1 MVKKLTYLL
10 VLLACSVASAQTGDP
25 FERSEIMQFDQPWAM
40 TFLPDGRLLV
50 TEKPGQLLL
59 VDLEGRHRTAVQNV
73 PTVDYGGQGGLGDII
88 LHPDYA
94 TNKLVYL
101 SYAEAG
107 ENNTRGAVVIRAKLN
122 IDDDTRSASLE
133 QIARIWT
140 QQPKVTGRGHYGH
153 RLAFDQNDFLFI
165 SSGERQKFD
174 PAQDMSANLGKI
186 IRLHEDGS
194 VPEDNPF
201 FTDGGIASEV
211 WSLGHRNPLG
221 LAFDAQAR
229 LWNTEMGPLHGDEFN
244 LVKRGENYGYPIV
257 SNGDHYNGDPIPDHD
272 TRPEFEA
279 PAAYWVPSIAPAEV
293 IYYSGSVFPQWQ
305 GSFLIA
311 GLKSEAIIRVTTD
324 GESAQEVERFD
335 MGARIREIEQGPDG
349 SIWVLEDG
357 SNAKLLHLTAKDET
371 ILAFLPAVLAG
382 RESKKQAKQQD

>member
-1 MVKKLTYLL
+1 MKKLKYLL
-10 VLLACSVASAQTGDP
+10 FLLAIAGVQAAQAQP
-25 FERSEIMQFDQPWAM
+25 FERREIMQFEQPWAM

-50 TEKPGQLLL
+50 TEKPGRLIL
-59 VDLEGRHRTAVQNV
+59 VSLDDNEQTEVANV
-73 PTVDYGGQGGLGDII
+73 PSVDYGGQGGLGDII

-94 TNKLVYL
+94 VNKLVYL

-107 ENNTRGAVVIRAKLN
+107 ENNTRGAVVIRAKLILDKN
-122 IDDDTRSASLE
+122 AGTASLT
-133 QIARIWT
+133 QIERIWT
-140 QQPKVTGRGHYGH
+140 QHPKVTGRGHYGH
-153 RLAFDQNDFLFI
+153 RLAFDQHGFLFI

-174 PAQDMSANLGKI
+174 PSQDMNANLGKI
-186 IRLHEDGS
+186 IRLHADGS
-194 VPEDNPF
+194 VPQDNPF
-201 FTDGGIASEV
+201 YADGGIASQV

-221 LAFDAQAR
+221 LAFDAKGR
-229 LWNTEMGPLHGDEFN
+229 LWNSEMGPLHGDEFN
-244 LVKRGENYGYPIV
+244 LVKESENYGYPIV

-293 IYYSGSVFPQWQ
+293 IYYSGSVFPEWQ

-311 GLKSEAIIRVTTD
+311 GLKSQAIIRVTTN
-324 GESAQEVERFD
+324 GETAQEVERFN

-349 SIWVLEDG
+349 AVWVLEDG
-357 SNAKLLHLTAKDET
+357 SNAKLLKLTPKDQT

-382 RESKKQAKQQD
+382 SESKQQTKRQD